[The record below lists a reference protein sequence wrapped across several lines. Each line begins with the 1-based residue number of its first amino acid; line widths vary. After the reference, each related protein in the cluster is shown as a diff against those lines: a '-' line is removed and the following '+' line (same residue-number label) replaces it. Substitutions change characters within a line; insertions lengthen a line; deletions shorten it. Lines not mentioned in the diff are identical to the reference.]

1 MEASERFFQNRACPY
16 FPCHGGVAEEDFN
29 CLFCFCP
36 LYMLGSSCGGDFR
49 RSSKGYKD
57 CSACT
62 FPHRPEN
69 YGRILARYRDI
80 MDAVEKTDRE
90 RERRGDTPDGG
101 SGT

>member
-16 FPCHGGVAEEDFN
+16 FPCHRGVAEEEFN

-36 LYMLGSSCGGDFR
+36 LYMLGSSCGGKWHR
-49 RSSKGYKD
+49 TPNGYKD

-69 YGRILARYRDI
+69 YDRICARYSDI
-80 MDAVEKTDRE
+80 MKAIAKSGWEDAACETAPEE
-90 RERRGDTPDGG
+90 RKL
-101 SGT
+101 